1 LEQKQMEVP
10 TKAASPEKP
19 QQFRTRLLPGRVL
32 PPEEIA
38 KRKAA
43 RAEFGARCRVVFKK
57 LRPQL
62 IEKYYNWFIAV
73 DPDCEEY
80 LIDPSLEGL
89 VEKIRAHYQ
98 DGMVK
103 LTTYRL
109 NETGVCGRI

>member
-1 LEQKQMEVP
+1 MKVP

-19 QQFRTRLLPGRVL
+19 QQFRTRLLPGLVL

-38 KRKAA
+38 RRKAA
-43 RAEFGARCRVVFKK
+43 RAEFRERCRPVFEK

-62 IEKYYNWFIAV
+62 LEQYYNWFIAV
-73 DPDCEEY
+73 APDCEEY

-89 VEKIRAHYQ
+89 VGKIRARYQ

-109 NETGVCGRI
+109 NETGTCGRI

>member
-1 LEQKQMEVP
+1 MKAPIEVP
-10 TKAASPEKP
+10 KKHQP
-19 QQFRTRLLPGRVL
+19 FRTRLFPERVL

-43 RAEFGARCRVVFKK
+43 KAAFGAQCRAVFEK

-62 IEKYYNWFIAV
+62 IKQYYNWFIAV
-73 DPDCEEY
+73 DPENEKY

-89 VEKIRAHYQ
+89 VKKIRAHYPQ
-98 DGMVK
+98 DGTVK

-109 NETGVCGRI
+109 NETGVCGTI